1 VGAAA
6 VSGVNLLAPPDEKAV
21 EVAVATFAAAAR
33 REFGE
38 KLAGIYL
45 FGSRARGDHKPFS
58 DVDLAVVVDDRNA
71 RRLDHRIELSNLAY
85 DVLLDTGAEI
95 QPWVVDKREWDDPS
109 LSVDSGLISSI
120 MRDGREIWSRP

>member
-1 VGAAA
+1 M
-6 VSGVNLLAPPDEKAV
+6 SGVNLLAPPDEKAV